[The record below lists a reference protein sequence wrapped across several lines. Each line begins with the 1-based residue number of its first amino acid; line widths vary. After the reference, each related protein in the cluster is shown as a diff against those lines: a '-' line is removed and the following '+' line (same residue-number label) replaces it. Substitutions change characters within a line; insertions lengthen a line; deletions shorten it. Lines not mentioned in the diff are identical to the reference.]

1 MFKTHF
7 EIMIRRDDRW
17 TIEGIRDDED
27 RATILALDLLT
38 QANAEAVRVLRRRV
52 GASGR
57 EYEKEVFVREAER
70 SAVSVNLAADVDVA
84 PACATLADLDGL
96 AARTTLSAAMRR
108 YLDAQGLTVTEI
120 LHNQRELK
128 RILEAD
134 GLVFGALARI
144 AAVQAR
150 DTGTDAK
157 TRSRAL
163 DDLTHQLV
171 LRARHAAT
179 AKNQPALGPS
189 GVDGLFRRLS
199 GDDQAR
205 RFTAR
210 VAISAR
216 LVETRD
222 LMRKLDTLLDLFPA
236 EPNAD
241 ADPVL
246 GGFVAECLMS
256 SALLKELMPFQACLA
271 DALETLLLL
280 VKGKF
285 EHRSTAMASES
296 EPVVRLNAL
305 FGAKRLPESRLV
317 IFDRIRRELKGTQ
330 PLTKQGPGEDM
341 RRFRSLLQSIMT
353 PQGPIG
359 GPPMASALVGR
370 QVRLGGKGGVAAL
383 RAAIRNIGACFR
395 TPWDEITFMTDLA
408 RSELADL
415 FTEEIALGLNGCLN
429 EAHDIDHLLRALPN
443 RAGRI
448 ERIHSLRK
456 TLANLPFEE
465 GYRASYTRRIDDLL
479 ARHARKH
486 GDRLPGAAAICQET
500 RSG

>member
-17 TIEGIRDDED
+17 TIEGIREDED
-27 RATILALDLLT
+27 HARVLALDLLAQKNT
-38 QANAEAVRVLRRRV
+38 EAARVLRRRV
-52 GASGR
+52 GLSGR
-57 EYEKEVFVREAER
+57 EYEEEVFVREAER
-70 SAVSVNLAADVDVA
+70 SAGSANLASDVDVA

-96 AARTTLSAAMRR
+96 AARTTLSAALRR
-108 YLDAQGLTVTEI
+108 YLDAQNLTVTEI

-128 RILEAD
+128 RILDAD
-134 GLVFGALARI
+134 GLVPGALARI

-157 TRSRAL
+157 TRSRTL
-163 DDLTHQLV
+163 DDLTHQV
-171 LRARHAAT
+171 VQRARDAAS
-179 AKNQPALGPS
+179 AKRGPTLGGS
-189 GVDGLFRRLS
+189 GVDGLFKRLS
-199 GDDQAR
+199 GDDRSR
-205 RFTAR
+205 RFSAR
-210 VAISAR
+210 VAVSAR
-216 LVETRD
+216 LVEIRH
-222 LMRKLDTLLDLFPA
+222 LMGKFDTLLDLFPA
-236 EPNAD
+236 EPHAD
-241 ADPVL
+241 ADAIL

-256 SALLKELMPFQACLA
+256 SALLKELMPFEACLA

-280 VKGKF
+280 VKGKL
-285 EHRSTAMASES
+285 EHRSTVMASETD
-296 EPVVRLNAL
+296 PVFRLNAL
-305 FGAKRLPESRLV
+305 FDAKRLPEARLV
-317 IFDRIRRELKGTQ
+317 IFDRVRRELKGTQ
-330 PLTKQGPGEDM
+330 PLTKQGSGEDM

-353 PQGPIG
+353 PHGPIG

-370 QVRLGGKGGVAAL
+370 QVRLGGKGGAAAL

-395 TPWDEITFMTDLA
+395 TPWDEITFMTELA

-415 FTEEIALGLNGCLN
+415 FGEEIALGLNGCLN
-429 EAHDIDHLLRALPN
+429 EVHDIDHLLRALPN
-443 RAGRI
+443 RAGRVK
-448 ERIHSLRK
+448 RIQSLRK
-456 TLANLPFEE
+456 TLADLSFGD